1 MSKDY
6 NFNYSLE
13 CDNGKF
19 STPSTHKTHTKKK
32 NKSNAKS
39 LREEKNI
46 MQLAHTRRKKIVLN
60 EGVEKIMPTPN
71 HPTLLPE
78 IKRLTS

>member
-1 MSKDY
+1 MES
-6 NFNYSLE
+6 FQHHL
-13 CDNGKF
+13 
-19 STPSTHKTHTKKK
+19 HTKHIQKKK
-32 NKSNAKS
+32 NKNNAKS

>member
-1 MSKDY
+1 
-6 NFNYSLE
+6 
-13 CDNGKF
+13 
-19 STPSTHKTHTKKK
+19 
-32 NKSNAKS
+32 
-39 LREEKNI
+39 

-78 IKRLTS
+78 VKAVDLLALSPALLDTARLSKGDGC

>member
-1 MSKDY
+1 MAS
-6 NFNYSLE
+6 FQHHL
-13 CDNGKF
+13 
-19 STPSTHKTHTKKK
+19 HTKHIQKK
-32 NKSNAKS
+32 DKNNTKS

>member
-6 NFNYSLE
+6 NFKYSLD

-19 STPSTHKTHTKKK
+19 STPSTHKTHAKKKK
-32 NKSNAKS
+32 NNAKS

-60 EGVEKIMPTPN
+60 EGVENIMPTPN
-71 HPTLLPE
+71 HPNLLPE
-78 IKRLTS
+78 VKRLTP

>member
-1 MSKDY
+1 MES
-6 NFNYSLE
+6 FQHHL
-13 CDNGKF
+13 
-19 STPSTHKTHTKKK
+19 HTKHIQKKK
-32 NKSNAKS
+32 NKNNAQS

-60 EGVEKIMPTPN
+60 EGVEKIMPTLN